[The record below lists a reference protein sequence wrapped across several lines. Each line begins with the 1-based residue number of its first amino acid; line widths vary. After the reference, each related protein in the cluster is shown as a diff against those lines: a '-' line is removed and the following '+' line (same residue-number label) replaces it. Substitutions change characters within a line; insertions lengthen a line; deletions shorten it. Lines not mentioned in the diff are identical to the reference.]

1 MTVFYLDTSLA
12 SSTYYYLYLLFVL
25 YLIIILLILLLSA
38 DIYNIYEALNQD
50 FIVSTIYKY
59 IWKDR
64 DNNNDIIC
72 RQYILKIK
80 NPYRSDICRMLCL
93 AVGVYVYIWLR
104 LDNQYCKPEYTIPPI
119 SLTFGRQCDDHT
131 NTGRLQMPTHAPRQ
145 YFGSRVF
152 FSLWRLVR
160 TASALCLLRRC
171 EGAKVRR
178 WSP

>member
-64 DNNNDIIC
+64 DNNNDIYMSTI
-72 RQYILKIK
+72 YIK
-80 NPYRSDICRMLCL
+80 NKEPIDRIYAECCVWLWAFMYIYDYGSITNIANPNTPFHLYHWLSVGSVMTIRTLAGCKCRHTLRANILGRACFFPY
-93 AVGVYVYIWLR
+93 
-104 LDNQYCKPEYTIPPI
+104 
-119 SLTFGRQCDDHT
+119 
-131 NTGRLQMPTHAPRQ
+131 
-145 YFGSRVF
+145 
-152 FSLWRLVR
+152 
-160 TASALCLLRRC
+160 
-171 EGAKVRR
+171 GA
-178 WSP
+178 

>member
-1 MTVFYLDTSLA
+1 MIF
-12 SSTYYYLYLLFVL
+12 
-25 YLIIILLILLLSA
+25 
-38 DIYNIYEALNQD
+38 
-50 FIVSTIYKY
+50 
-59 IWKDR
+59 
-64 DNNNDIIC
+64 IC

-152 FSLWRLVR
+152 FSQWRLVR
-160 TASALCLLRRC
+160 TVPLANMLF
-171 EGAKVRR
+171 GAKNANTHSICGGSIAAFTKRR
-178 WSP
+178 HDPWNQHTVDRLHLWSNDQISPTESGIST